1 MPTMVD
7 FPTLVQDAVDVLGDL
22 VANEP
27 ARRHCAAYLSRL
39 RGAEKQPVSGI
50 HGAFGVTTDP
60 AGRPRWRH
68 EVPWD
73 VQALHNRR
81 WAWWQGAPKTRSSPR
96 GGMARAQTLVAHGG
110 QLSADV
116 GWFWDQANAPS
127 VIAPEALISNDVGPS
142 GAHDPMAWRRCKK
155 KAACQQ
161 GEGTDHP
168 AWCLELSHDAIA
180 RHSPGDCTCAS
191 SCTRAQVLNHMQS
204 TTRAHG
210 GELKRHRPRVDDGR
224 EPSLQA
230 VARQRP
236 WQAQNPVR
244 VGHRRDGDFRKP
256 RRIPEGPQPGRMG
269 WCWQERDQAEASKAL
284 GSHGLPWEVRR
295 MGGVSRHRW
304 PGTAPWQRDGKPEWG
319 LGAVSEAPRRGADP
333 PGGARQRR
341 IQSAEACAPPAPAA
355 GVGSAEADAPRR
367 SLAGG
372 PRRTAGAAG
381 RLAGGQARR

>member
-295 MGGVSRHRW
+295 MGGVAAPLARHC
-304 PGTAPWQRDGKPEWG
+304 
-319 LGAVSEAPRRGADP
+319 AVAAG
-333 PGGARQRR
+333 RQ
-341 IQSAEACAPPAPAA
+341 A
-355 GVGSAEADAPRR
+355 GVGARR
-367 SLAGG
+367 SARGA
-372 PRRTAGAAG
+372 TARG
-381 RLAGGQARR
+381 RPARWSSSALHPVG